1 MKQMLK
7 NMGQKIRGAW
17 NNSASA
23 RGKIASFCSA
33 TGKWTYKLRAFVLA
47 IPIVAIA
54 VILAVS
60 NMATLPAAVA
70 IGLPNIVNGIL
81 VFQEVL
87 VSKILAVFIPLL
99 VTAFCLLMMFLSKR
113 ISFPFLVSLFSL
125 ILPISSALRLNC
137 PADRW
142 Y

>member
-1 MKQMLK
+1 MLK
-7 NMGQKIRGAW
+7 NMGQKIREAW

-60 NMATLPAAVA
+60 NMATLPAAIA

-125 ILPISSALRLNC
+125 ILPIFFSIAAKL
-137 PADRW
+137 PG
-142 Y
+142 

>member
-47 IPIVAIA
+47 IPVVAIA

-125 ILPISSALRLNC
+125 ILPIFFSIAAKL
-137 PADRW
+137 PG
-142 Y
+142 

>member
-1 MKQMLK
+1 MLK

-47 IPIVAIA
+47 IPVVAIA

-125 ILPISSALRLNC
+125 ILPIFFSIAAKL
-137 PADRW
+137 PG
-142 Y
+142 

>member
-1 MKQMLK
+1 MLK

-60 NMATLPAAVA
+60 NMATLPAAIA

-99 VTAFCLLMMFLSKR
+99 ITAFCLLMMFLSKR

-125 ILPISSALRLNC
+125 ILPIFFSIAAKL
-137 PADRW
+137 PG
-142 Y
+142 

>member
-1 MKQMLK
+1 MAFMKQMLK

-125 ILPISSALRLNC
+125 ILPIFFSIAAKL
-137 PADRW
+137 PG
-142 Y
+142 

>member
-1 MKQMLK
+1 MLK

-47 IPIVAIA
+47 IPIVVIA

-125 ILPISSALRLNC
+125 ILPIFFSIAAKL
-137 PADRW
+137 PG
-142 Y
+142 

>member
-1 MKQMLK
+1 MLK
-7 NMGQKIRGAW
+7 NMGQKIREAW

-125 ILPISSALRLNC
+125 ILPIFFSIAAKL
-137 PADRW
+137 PG
-142 Y
+142 

>member
-87 VSKILAVFIPLL
+87 ISKILAVFIPLL

-125 ILPISSALRLNC
+125 ILPIFFSIAAKL
-137 PADRW
+137 PG
-142 Y
+142 

>member
-1 MKQMLK
+1 MLK

-60 NMATLPAAVA
+60 NMATLPAAIA

-125 ILPISSALRLNC
+125 ILPIFFSIAAKL
-137 PADRW
+137 PG
-142 Y
+142 

>member
-47 IPIVAIA
+47 IPIVVIA

-125 ILPISSALRLNC
+125 ILPIFFSIAAKL
-137 PADRW
+137 PG
-142 Y
+142 

>member
-1 MKQMLK
+1 MKKVLDFFK
-7 NMGQKIRGAW
+7 NIGRKIKSAW

-23 RGKIASFCSA
+23 RGKIAAFFTA
-33 TGKWTYKLRAFVLA
+33 TGKWTYKLRGVVLA
-47 IPIVAIA
+47 IPIVVIS

-81 VFQEVL
+81 VFQEVM

-99 VTAFCLLMMFLSKR
+99 VTSVCLLLMFLSKR
-113 ISFPFLVSLFSL
+113 ISFPFLVSVFSL
-125 ILPISSALRLNC
+125 ILPIFFSIAAKL
-137 PADRW
+137 PG
-142 Y
+142 

>member
-1 MKQMLK
+1 MAFMKQMLK

-47 IPIVAIA
+47 IPIVVIA

-125 ILPISSALRLNC
+125 ILPIFFSIAAKL
-137 PADRW
+137 PG
-142 Y
+142 

>member
-47 IPIVAIA
+47 IPIVATA

-125 ILPISSALRLNC
+125 ILPIFFSIAAKL
-137 PADRW
+137 PG
-142 Y
+142 

>member
-1 MKQMLK
+1 MNRVLDFFK
-7 NMGQKIRGAW
+7 NMGRRIRGAW
-17 NNSASA
+17 NNSAST
-23 RGKIASFCSA
+23 RGKIAAFCSA

-47 IPIVAIA
+47 IPVVVIA

-70 IGLPNIVNGIL
+70 IGLPNIVNGML
-81 VFQEVL
+81 VFQEVMI
-87 VSKILAVFIPLL
+87 SKILAVFIPLL

-125 ILPISSALRLNC
+125 VLPIFFSIAAKLPN
-137 PADRW
+137 
-142 Y
+142 

>member
-47 IPIVAIA
+47 IPIVVIA

-125 ILPISSALRLNC
+125 ILPIFFSNAAKL
-137 PADRW
+137 PG
-142 Y
+142 

>member
-1 MKQMLK
+1 MKQVLK
-7 NMGQKIRGAW
+7 NMGQRIRGAW

-125 ILPISSALRLNC
+125 ILPIFFSIAAKL
-137 PADRW
+137 PG
-142 Y
+142 